1 MGNRAVIAI
10 SEADTAPAIYLHWN
24 GGRASVEGFLEAA
37 RALSIR
43 TAGADHARTL
53 DALAQT
59 IARYFFGCNVGL
71 TVYREPYGRT
81 DRNNGDN
88 GVYLLAPDLTIRKR
102 LHAPRHEEI
111 DPTKSAAIAEQIT
124 TTAPIFND

>member
-1 MGNRAVIAI
+1 MGNRAVIAFT
-10 SEADTAPAIYLHWN
+10 EASDAPAIYLHWN

-43 TAGADHARTL
+43 TAGADHAKTL
-53 DALAQT
+53 DMLAQT
-59 IARYFFGCNVGL
+59 IARYFFGHEVGH

-111 DPTKSAAIAEQIT
+111 NAEKTAAIAEQIKAA
-124 TTAPIFND
+124 APIFND